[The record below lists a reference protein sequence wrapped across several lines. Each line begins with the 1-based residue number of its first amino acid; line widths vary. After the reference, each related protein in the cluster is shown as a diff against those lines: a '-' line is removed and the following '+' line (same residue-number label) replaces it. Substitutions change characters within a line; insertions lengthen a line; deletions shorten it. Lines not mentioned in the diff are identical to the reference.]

1 MKILKSSF
9 RIKTKEAAVYRENV
23 RLNFFFGLIPLLINI
38 YLWSAIYRSKGNTI
52 GGYTYSQMITY
63 FFLVF
68 IITKL
73 TDNRNLA
80 VQLSELIQEG
90 TLNNSL
96 LKPVNFITYQFS
108 LIFSEKVVLF
118 LNISIPLLIFIL
130 LLRNYI
136 VINLSQ
142 ILMFMVSVFLSLVL
156 NYIIYFIIGTLTVWL
171 EEISALLD
179 LWRNVTSFL
188 SGAIFPLTLLT
199 PKIRMIISFLPFKYT
214 VFVPI
219 DIYMGNLTGNDL
231 IKELFIQIV
240 WIVILAIVLK
250 LVWRKAIEDYSGYG
264 S

>member
-1 MKILKSSF
+1 MRMLRSSF
-9 RIKTKEAAVYRENV
+9 KIKTKEAVVYRENV

-38 YLWSAIYRSKGNTI
+38 YLWSAIYRNKGNTI

-73 TDNRNLA
+73 TDNRNVA

-90 TLNNSL
+90 TLNNNL
-96 LKPVNFITYQFS
+96 LKPVNFIRYQFS
-108 LIFSEKVVLF
+108 LVFSEKVVLL
-118 LNISIPLLIFIL
+118 LNISIPLFIFIL
-130 LLRNYI
+130 LFRNYI

-142 ILMFMVSVFLSLVL
+142 ILIFMVSVCLSLVL
-156 NYIIYFIIGTLTVWL
+156 NYIIYFIIGMLTVWL

-179 LWRNVTSFL
+179 LWGNITSFL

-199 PKIRMIISFLPFKYT
+199 PKIRRIISLLPFKYT

-219 DIYMGNLTGNDL
+219 DIYMGNLTASSL
-231 IKELFIQIV
+231 VKELFIQVV
-240 WIVILAIVLK
+240 WIIILGLLLK
-250 LVWRKAIEDYSGYG
+250 FVWRKAIEDYSGYG